1 MGLAERRRAL
11 GYSQEKLAQLLG
23 VDRTTVG
30 RWENGR
36 VHPQPP
42 QRRGLADALEVSLEE
57 LNALLGLRRD
67 AVREPVGH
75 QPSEPPNAGDPDDM
89 IRRAFLRML
98 TVSGALTAL
107 PAAEAEALTEGVRSG
122 VPADFAR
129 MNSHLWQ
136 VYQLSR
142 CKGAVYPVVRDQL
155 ATLNEALAVHRGSV
169 EPLLHAAADLFQLA
183 GEVAFDAGRYSD
195 AAASYALAASVG
207 RDARAYDLWACALVR
222 HAYVDMSEHRHH
234 QAAQMLRAAERLAAR
249 GDESLSTCQWVAS
262 VQAEVYAD
270 LGDLDACE
278 RAMDRAETVLDLG
291 ANSVNGG
298 WLRFDGARLA
308 EERGSRYEPA
318 FQFPP
323 PYLESQRRASSAASR
338 SSSRSARPTRWPPL
352 WCADSSAG
360 VTSQRV
366 TGVVKADTAKPDAP
380 VVRKLRRFTELQNE
394 VATPTASAGSRG
406 KSNPTFASGVS
417 ASFLATKISFINAM
431 AEVCETAGADVRE
444 LAEIVG
450 HDVRRPIG
458 RRRGCPPV
466 AASHGVAAV
475 QQSGPRVPCRAGGG
489 GQGHRRSR
497 GT

>member
-57 LNALLGLRRD
+57 LNALLGLRRG
-67 AVREPVGH
+67 AARESVGH
-75 QPSEPPNAGDPDDM
+75 QPREPPNAGDPDDM
-89 IRRAFLRML
+89 IRRAFLRIL

-234 QAAQMLRAAERLAAR
+234 QAAQMLRAAERLATR
-249 GDESLSTCQWVAS
+249 GDQSLSTCQWVAS

-278 RAMDRAETVLDLG
+278 RAMDRAEAVLDLG
-291 ANSVNGG
+291 ADSVNGG

-308 EERGSRYEPA
+308 EERGSRYV
-318 FQFPP
+318 Q
-323 PYLESQRRASSAASR
+323 LGR
-338 SSSRSARPTRWPPL
+338 L
-352 WCADSSAG
+352 D
-360 VTSQRV
+360 
-366 TGVVKADTAKPDAP
+366 
-380 VVRKLRRFTELQNE
+380 
-394 VATPTASAGSRG
+394 
-406 KSNPTFASGVS
+406 
-417 ASFLATKISFINAM
+417 LA
-431 AEVCETAGADVRE
+431 ETALEQALTQTA
-444 LAEIVG
+444 LAPG
-450 HDVRRPIG
+450 QSY
-458 RRRGCPPV
+458 RRRGAVLTDMAAIGAKRRDPEQTV
-466 AASHGVAAV
+466 AYGKEAVSLARASDSGYLARRLRGLCDEFGPLSHDHRVAELGAEIAAL
-475 QQSGPRVPCRAGGG
+475 STP
-489 GQGHRRSR
+489 
-497 GT
+497 

>member
-67 AVREPVGH
+67 AAREPVGH

-89 IRRAFLRML
+89 IRRAFLRIL

-249 GDESLSTCQWVAS
+249 GDQSLSTCQWVAS

-278 RAMDRAETVLDLG
+278 RAMDRAEAVLDLG

-308 EERGSRYEPA
+308 EERGSRYV
-318 FQFPP
+318 Q
-323 PYLESQRRASSAASR
+323 LGR
-338 SSSRSARPTRWPPL
+338 L
-352 WCADSSAG
+352 D
-360 VTSQRV
+360 
-366 TGVVKADTAKPDAP
+366 
-380 VVRKLRRFTELQNE
+380 
-394 VATPTASAGSRG
+394 
-406 KSNPTFASGVS
+406 
-417 ASFLATKISFINAM
+417 LA
-431 AEVCETAGADVRE
+431 ETALEQALTQTA
-444 LAEIVG
+444 LAPG
-450 HDVRRPIG
+450 QSY
-458 RRRGCPPV
+458 RRRGAVLTDMAAIGAKRRDPEQIV
-466 AASHGVAAV
+466 ACGKEAVSLARASDSGYLARRLRGLCDEFGPLSRDHRVAELGAEIAAL
-475 QQSGPRVPCRAGGG
+475 STP
-489 GQGHRRSR
+489 
-497 GT
+497 

>member
-1 MGLAERRRAL
+1 MSESGAMGLAERRRAL

-36 VHPQPP
+36 VHPQPL

-67 AVREPVGH
+67 AAREPVGH

-89 IRRAFLRML
+89 IRRAFLRIL

-249 GDESLSTCQWVAS
+249 GDQSLSTCQWVAS

-278 RAMDRAETVLDLG
+278 RAMDRAEAVLDLG

-308 EERGSRYEPA
+308 EERGSRYV
-318 FQFPP
+318 Q
-323 PYLESQRRASSAASR
+323 LGR
-338 SSSRSARPTRWPPL
+338 L
-352 WCADSSAG
+352 D
-360 VTSQRV
+360 
-366 TGVVKADTAKPDAP
+366 
-380 VVRKLRRFTELQNE
+380 
-394 VATPTASAGSRG
+394 
-406 KSNPTFASGVS
+406 
-417 ASFLATKISFINAM
+417 LA
-431 AEVCETAGADVRE
+431 ETALEQALTQTA
-444 LAEIVG
+444 LAPG
-450 HDVRRPIG
+450 QSY
-458 RRRGCPPV
+458 RRRGAVLTDMAAIGAKRRDPEQIV
-466 AASHGVAAV
+466 ACGKEAVSLARASDSGYLARRLRGLCDEFGPLSRDHRVAELGAEIAAL
-475 QQSGPRVPCRAGGG
+475 STP
-489 GQGHRRSR
+489 
-497 GT
+497 